1 MKMTREE
8 KSWVLY
14 DVGNSAFVLLVST
27 ILPLYFNYLAGNA
40 GLADTDY
47 LAYWGYAASIAT
59 IIVAVMGPVIGT
71 MADMKGVKKIL
82 FTVSMLVGAV
92 GCISLGFAKQWIVFL
107 GIFIIAKSGFAS
119 SLIFYDAMLTDVTDD
134 ERMDE
139 VSSQGY
145 AWGYIGS
152 CMPFVICLVL
162 VLGADK
168 IGISMES
175 AMALSF
181 AIVAVWWFAMTVPLL
196 RTYKQRHYV
205 KREPHAV
212 KNSFA
217 RIGRTLA
224 NVRKEKKIFLFLI
237 AFFFYID
244 GVYTIIDMATAYG
257 SALGLDS
264 TGLLLAL
271 LVTQFVAFP
280 SAIIFGRFAKKF
292 KTEKLILVCISA
304 YLFIAVFA
312 IFLAT
317 QLQFWILA
325 VLVGIF
331 QGGVQALS
339 RSYFAKIIPSEQAGE
354 YFGLMDICGKGAAF
368 LGTTVVGVVTQ
379 VTGNMSKG
387 VGVISVLFV
396 VGIVF
401 FNMAMRAESAGETK
415 PAQESDGVGAD
426 SNVGDNCKYPI
437 DIV

>member
-8 KSWVLY
+8 RSWVLY

-27 ILPLYFNYLAGNA
+27 IMPLYFNYLAGSA
-40 GLADTDY
+40 GMSDSDY

-59 IIVAVMGPVIGT
+59 IIVAVMGPVVGT
-71 MADMKGVKKIL
+71 MADMKGFKKIL
-82 FTVSMLVGAV
+82 FTISMLVGAA
-92 GCISLGFAKQWIVFL
+92 GCISLGFAKQWLVFL

-152 CMPFVICLVL
+152 CIPFIACLAP
-162 VLGADK
+162 VLGSDK
-168 IGISMES
+168 IGLSMEN
-175 AMALSF
+175 AMAVSF
-181 AIVAVWWFAMTVPLL
+181 TIVAVWWIVMTLPLL
-196 RTYKQRHYV
+196 KMYRQRHYV
-205 KREPHAV
+205 ERKPHAV
-212 KNSFA
+212 KDSFT
-217 RIGRTLA
+217 RIGRTLVNA
-224 NVRKEKKIFLFLI
+224 RKEKKIFLFLI

-271 LVTQFVAFP
+271 LVTQLVAFP
-280 SAIIFGRFAKKF
+280 SAIIFGKLAKRFN
-292 KTEKLILVCISA
+292 TEKLILVCISA
-304 YLFIAVFA
+304 YLFIAIFA

-325 VLVGIF
+325 VLVGMF

-339 RSYFAKIIPSEQAGE
+339 RSYFAKIIPAEQAGE

-379 VTGNMSKG
+379 ITGSMSKG
-387 VGVISVLFV
+387 VGMISVFFV

-401 FNMAMRAESAGETK
+401 FNMAMK
-415 PAQESDGVGAD
+415 AD
-426 SNVGDNCKYPI
+426 SACRVHAEKKIHNGELVEDMGGSYKYPI

>member
-8 KSWVLY
+8 RNWVLY

-27 ILPLYFNYLAGNA
+27 IMPLYFNHLAGSA
-40 GLADTDY
+40 GLSDSDY

-59 IIVAVMGPVIGT
+59 IIVAVMGPVVGT
-71 MADMKGVKKIL
+71 MADMKGFKKIL
-82 FTVSMLVGAV
+82 FTISMLVGAA
-92 GCISLGFAKQWIVFL
+92 GCISLGFAKQWLVFL

-152 CMPFVICLVL
+152 CIPFIACLAP
-162 VLGADK
+162 VLGSDK
-168 IGISMES
+168 IGLSMEN
-175 AMALSF
+175 AMAVSF
-181 AIVAVWWFAMTVPLL
+181 TIVAVWWIVMTLPLL
-196 RTYKQRHYV
+196 KMYRQRHYV
-205 KREPHAV
+205 ERKPHAV
-212 KNSFA
+212 KDSFT
-217 RIGRTLA
+217 RIGRTLVNA
-224 NVRKEKKIFLFLI
+224 RKEKKIFLFLI

-280 SAIIFGRFAKKF
+280 SAIIFGKLAKSF
-292 KTEKLILVCISA
+292 KSEKLILVCISA
-304 YLFIAVFA
+304 YLFIAIFA

-325 VLVGIF
+325 VLVGMF

-339 RSYFAKIIPSEQAGE
+339 RSYFSKIIPAEQAGE

-379 VTGNMSKG
+379 ITGSMSKG
-387 VGVISVLFV
+387 VGMISVLFV
-396 VGIVF
+396 IGIVF
-401 FNMAMRAESAGETK
+401 FNMAMKADSAGKVHAKKKTHNEE
-415 PAQESDGVGAD
+415 PVEDMGGSY
-426 SNVGDNCKYPI
+426 KYPI

>member
-8 KSWVLY
+8 RSWVLY

-27 ILPLYFNYLAGNA
+27 IMPLYFNHLAGSA
-40 GLADTDY
+40 GLSDSDY

-59 IIVAVMGPVIGT
+59 IIVAVMGPVVGT
-71 MADMKGVKKIL
+71 MADMKGFKKIL
-82 FTVSMLVGAV
+82 FTISMLVGAA
-92 GCISLGFAKQWIVFL
+92 GCISLGFAKQWLVFL

-152 CMPFVICLVL
+152 CIPFIACLAL
-162 VLGADK
+162 VLGSDK
-168 IGISMES
+168 IGLSMEN
-175 AMALSF
+175 AMAVSF
-181 AIVAVWWFAMTVPLL
+181 TIVAVWWIVMTLPLL
-196 RTYKQRHYV
+196 KTYRQRHYV
-205 KREPHAV
+205 ERKPHAV
-212 KNSFA
+212 KDSFT
-217 RIGRTLA
+217 RIGRTLVNA
-224 NVRKEKKIFLFLI
+224 RKEKKIFLFLI

-271 LVTQFVAFP
+271 LVTQLVAFP
-280 SAIIFGRFAKKF
+280 SAIIFGKLAKRFN
-292 KTEKLILVCISA
+292 TEKLILVCISA
-304 YLFIAVFA
+304 YLFIAIFA

-325 VLVGIF
+325 VLVGMF

-339 RSYFAKIIPSEQAGE
+339 RSYFAKIIPAEQAGE

-368 LGTTVVGVVTQ
+368 LGTIVVGVVTQ
-379 VTGNMSKG
+379 ITGSMSKG
-387 VGVISVLFV
+387 VGRISVFFV
-396 VGIVF
+396 IGIVF
-401 FNMAMRAESAGETK
+401 FNMAMKVDGACRVHAEIKTHNEEPVEDMGGSY
-415 PAQESDGVGAD
+415 
-426 SNVGDNCKYPI
+426 KYPI